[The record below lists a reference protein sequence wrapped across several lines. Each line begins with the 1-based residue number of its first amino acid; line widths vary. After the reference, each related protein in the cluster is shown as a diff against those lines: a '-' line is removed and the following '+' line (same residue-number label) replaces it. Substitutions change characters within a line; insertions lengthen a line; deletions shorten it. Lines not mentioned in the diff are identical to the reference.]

1 MKKHLILLTM
11 ACLAMITTTRGQIA
25 KSSEKDLNSEQQIF
39 EIQKV
44 WADKPLQ
51 VENKFPQAQIRNFAK
66 AFSGQYPDYRPNE
79 AMIDYLKKPG
89 DYTWEE
95 KHYNTVDD
103 PRHGYIKCDIGG
115 QFDYMTEMCY
125 WRRSNGH
132 QLVGVLMQVGHEGE
146 KCDAVILFY
155 DFDPKTQR
163 MTPDTEVYQTVMDIL
178 SKHKGSL
185 FFRLPQEG
193 KDIEVTAVQWTP
205 EDDFVYDDIVL
216 KWTGNNFKK

>member
-1 MKKHLILLTM
+1 M
-11 ACLAMITTTRGQIA
+11 ACLAMITTTEGQIA
-25 KSSEKDLNSEQQIF
+25 KFSDRDLNPDSLIV

-66 AFSGQYPDYRPNE
+66 AFAGQYPDYRPNE
-79 AMIDYLKKPG
+79 ALIDYLKKPG

-95 KHYNTVDD
+95 KHYYAVDD
-103 PRHGYIKCDIGG
+103 PRNGYIKCDCGG

-163 MTPDTEVYQTVMDIL
+163 MTPDLEVYQTVMDIL

-185 FFRLPQEG
+185 FFKLPQEG

-216 KWTGNNFKK
+216 KWTGNNFKNKLL

>member
-1 MKKHLILLTM
+1 MKKHLILLAM
-11 ACLAMITTTRGQIA
+11 ACLAMTTAWGQIA
-25 KSSEKDLNSEQQIF
+25 RSSERDINPETYIS

-44 WADKPLQ
+44 WADNPLQ
-51 VENKFPQAQIRNFAK
+51 VENLFPQAEIRNFAK
-66 AFSGQYPDYRPNE
+66 AFCSQYQDYMPNE
-79 AMIDYLKKPG
+79 AMVDYLKKPG
-89 DYTWEE
+89 EYTWEE
-95 KHYNTVDD
+95 KHYYAEDD
-103 PRHGYIKCDIGG
+103 PRHGYIKCDMGG

-125 WRRSNGH
+125 WHRSNGH
-132 QLVGVLMQVGHEGE
+132 QLVGVLMQVGYEGE
-146 KCDAVILFY
+146 KCDAAILFY

-163 MTPDTEVYQTVMDIL
+163 MIPDTEVYQTVMDIL

-193 KDIEVTAVQWTP
+193 KDIEVSAVQWTP